1 MESINLKSLLVLVFG
16 DEERNEIGQITL
28 VSPKENLTLDAIKPV
43 ADIAIEKRMF
53 CDADGVVFA
62 TFLRAYYENTVD
74 TAIA

>member
-1 MESINLKSLLVLVFG
+1 MESMNLKSLLVLVFG

-53 CDADGVVFA
+53 
-62 TFLRAYYENTVD
+62 
-74 TAIA
+74 